1 MSANLSTAAVKKF
14 EKEAQQAFQETGSD
28 LRTAVTV
35 RDAKGASS
43 VQFQV
48 YGEVIANERTA
59 VHTNI
64 PAQDP
69 SISIPTATVTNY
81 TVGIYTD
88 VFLNNQIGWD
98 GRQSA
103 VEGIVGA
110 LNRRL
115 DEIVIAALDS
125 ASGKT
130 VASNISGSADNLNVA
145 MFAESARLLGSAVPK
160 KDRHLLCHD
169 DGFYH
174 FLQESD
180 VKTVDSNFH
189 KPLTDGMLPN
199 FFGFDIHAIGDRDSV
214 TVGDN
219 AGGLTLSTNDRTN
232 YAWQKKA
239 IGLAMNMDPKIT
251 IDWVP
256 EKQAHFIV
264 GKLSAGS
271 VLLQDDGVV
280 TITSDES

>member
-1 MSANLSTAAVKKF
+1 MSINLSTAAVKKF
-14 EKEAQQAFQETGSD
+14 EKEAQQAFQEQGTN
-28 LRTAVTV
+28 LRNAVTV
-35 RDAKGASS
+35 RDAKGSKQ
-43 VQFQV
+43 VQFQI

-69 SISIPTATVTNY
+69 TITTPTATVKNY

-88 VFLNNQIGWD
+88 IFLNNQIGWD

-103 VEGIVGA
+103 VQGIVGA
-110 LNRRL
+110 LNRRM
-115 DEIVIAALDS
+115 DEIVIEALDS

-130 VASNISGSADNLNVA
+130 VAAGGDNLNVSH
-145 MFAESARLLGSAVPK
+145 FAEAQRLLGSAVPDM
-160 KDRHLLCHD
+160 DRHLLCHD
-169 DGFYH
+169 NGFYH
-174 FLQESD
+174 FIQEND
-180 VKTVDSNFH
+180 VKDIDINFH
-189 KPLTDGMLPN
+189 KPLADGKLPSYLGLN
-199 FFGFDIHAIGDRDSV
+199 IHRMGDRDGV
-214 TVGDN
+214 IVGDGN
-219 AGGLTLSTNDRTN
+219 GGLALSGSDRTN

-239 IGLAMNMDPKIT
+239 VGLAMNMDPKIT

-280 TITSDES
+280 TVTTDES

>member
-1 MSANLSTAAVKKF
+1 MSLNLTTAAVKKF
-14 EKEAQQAFQETGSD
+14 EKEAQQAFQEQGSD
-28 LRTAVTV
+28 LRSAVTT
-35 RDAKGASS
+35 RDAKGAKS

-69 SISIPTATVTNY
+69 SIAIPTATVTDF

-103 VEGIVGA
+103 VQGIVGA

-115 DEIVIAALDS
+115 DEIVIAALDT
-125 ASGKT
+125 ATGKT
-130 VASNISGSADNLNVA
+130 VASGSDNLNVSH
-145 MFAESARLLGSAVPK
+145 FANSAEELGSAVPDA
-160 KDRHLLCHD
+160 DRHFLCHD
-169 DGFYH
+169 KGFYH

-180 VKTVDSNFH
+180 VKTIDSNFH
-189 KPLTDGMLPN
+189 KPLTDGQLPS
-199 FFGFDIHAIGDRDSV
+199 FFGFDIHKMGNRDSV
-214 TVGDN
+214 IVGDN
-219 AGGLTLSTNDRTN
+219 NGGLALSTNDRTN
-232 YAWQKKA
+232 YAWQKMA
-239 IGLAMNMDPKIT
+239 IGLAMNMQPKVT

-264 GKLSAGS
+264 GKLSAGAA
-271 VLLQDDGVV
+271 LLQDDGVV
-280 TITSDES
+280 TITTDES

>member
-14 EKEAQQAFQETGSD
+14 EKEAQQAFQESTTG
-28 LRTAVTV
+28 LRNAVTV

-48 YGEVIANERTA
+48 YGEVIANVRTA
-59 VHTNI
+59 VHTDI

-69 SISIPTATVTNY
+69 SISIPTATVSNY
-81 TVGIYTD
+81 VAGIYTD

-98 GRQSA
+98 GRQAA
-103 VEGIVGA
+103 VEGIVSAMG
-110 LNRRL
+110 RRL
-115 DEIVIAALDS
+115 DEIVITALDS

-130 VASNISGSADNLNVA
+130 VASGSDNLNVGH
-145 MFAESARLLGSAVPK
+145 FAESARLLGSAVPEM
-160 KDRHLLCHD
+160 DRHFLCHD

-174 FLQESD
+174 FIQESD
-180 VKTVDSNFH
+180 VKTIDSNFH
-189 KPLTDGMLPN
+189 KPLADGQLPQ
-199 FFGFDIHAIGDRDSV
+199 FMGFNIHKMGDRDSIS
-214 TVGDN
+214 VGDG
-219 AGGLTLSTNDRTN
+219 AGGLGLSGTDRTN

-239 IGLAMNMDPKIT
+239 IGLAMNMEPKIT
-251 IDWVP
+251 IDWIP
-256 EKQAHFIV
+256 EKQAHFVV

-280 TITSDES
+280 TITTSEA

>member
-1 MSANLSTAAVKKF
+1 MSTNLSTAAVKKF
-14 EKEAQQAFQETGSD
+14 EKEAQQSFQENGSS
-28 LRTAVTV
+28 LRAQVTT
-35 RDAKGASS
+35 RDAKGAKS

-48 YGEVIANERTA
+48 YGEVIANARTA

-69 SISIPTATVTNY
+69 SITIPTATVTDY

-88 VFLNNQIGWD
+88 IFLNNQIGWD

-103 VEGIVGA
+103 VTGIVSA
-110 LNRRL
+110 MNRRL
-115 DEIVIAALDS
+115 DEIVIEALDS

-130 VASNISGSADNLNVA
+130 VASGSDNLNVGH
-145 MFAESARLLGSAVPK
+145 FAESARLLGSAVPDM
-160 KDRHLLCHD
+160 DRNMLCHD
-169 DGFYH
+169 DGYYH

-180 VKTVDSNFH
+180 VKTIDSNFH
-189 KPLTDGMLPN
+189 KPLTDGKLPN
-199 FFGFDIHAIGDRDSV
+199 FFGFNIHKMGDRDSV
-214 TVGDN
+214 VVGDA
-219 AGGLTLSTNDRTN
+219 AGGLALSGSDRTN
-232 YAWQKKA
+232 YAWQKQS
-239 IGLAMNMDPKIT
+239 IGLAMNMEPKVT

-256 EKQAHFIV
+256 EKQAHFVV

-280 TITSDES
+280 TITTDES

>member
-1 MSANLSTAAVKKF
+1 MSVNLSTAAVKKF
-14 EKEAQQAFQETGSD
+14 EKEAQQAFQEQGTN
-28 LRTAVTV
+28 LRNAVTV
-35 RDAKGASS
+35 RDAKGAKS

-48 YGEVIANERTA
+48 YGEVIANQRTA

-69 SISIPTATVTNY
+69 SIAIPTATVLDY

-103 VEGIVGA
+103 VEAIAGA

-115 DEIVIAALDS
+115 DQIIIDEGLDT

-130 VASNISGSADNLNVA
+130 VASGSDNLNVGH
-145 MFAESARLLGSAVPK
+145 FAESARLLGSAVPK
-160 KDRHLLCHD
+160 MDRHFLCHD
-169 DGFYH
+169 DGFFH
-174 FLQESD
+174 FIQETD
-180 VKTVDSNFH
+180 VKTIDSNFH
-189 KPLTDGMLPN
+189 KPLTDAELPN
-199 FFGFDIHAIGDRDSV
+199 FMGFNIHQMGDRDSV
-214 TVGDN
+214 VVGDGL
-219 AGGLTLSTNDRTN
+219 GGLALSGSDRTN
-232 YAWQKKA
+232 YAWQKKSV
-239 IGLAMNMDPKIT
+239 GLAMNMDPKIT
-251 IDWVP
+251 IDFVP

-264 GKLSAGS
+264 GKLSAGA

-280 TITSDES
+280 TITTDES

>member
-14 EKEAQQAFQETGSD
+14 EKEAQQAFQETSSD
-28 LRTAVTV
+28 LRNAVTV
-35 RDAKGASS
+35 RDARGAKQ

-48 YGEVIANERTA
+48 YGEVIANARTA

-69 SISIPTATVTNY
+69 SLAIPTATVSNY
-81 TVGIYTD
+81 VAGIYTD

-98 GRQSA
+98 GRQAA

-115 DEIVIAALDS
+115 DEIIIAALDS

-130 VASNISGSADNLNVA
+130 VASGSDNLNVGH
-145 MFAESARLLGSAVPK
+145 FAESARLLGSAVPTT
-160 KDRHLLCHD
+160 DRHFLCHD
-169 DGFYH
+169 DGFFH
-174 FLQESD
+174 FIQEAD
-180 VKTVDSNFH
+180 VKTIDSNFH
-189 KPLTDGMLPN
+189 KPLTDGELPQ
-199 FFGFDIHAIGDRDSV
+199 FMGFNIHRIGDRDSV
-214 TVGDN
+214 IVGDA
-219 AGGLTLSTNDRTN
+219 AGGLALSGTDRTN

-239 IGLAMNMDPKIT
+239 IGLAMNMMPEIT

-256 EKQAHFIV
+256 EKQAHFVV
-264 GKLSAGS
+264 GKLSAGA

-280 TITSDES
+280 TITTSEA

>member
-14 EKEAQQAFQETGSD
+14 EKEAQQAFQESGTG
-28 LRTAVTV
+28 LRDAVTV
-35 RDAKGASS
+35 RDAKGAKS

-48 YGEVIANERTA
+48 YGEVIANQRTA
-59 VHTNI
+59 VHTDI

-69 SISIPTATVTNY
+69 SIAIPTATVTNY
-81 TVGIYTD
+81 VAGIYTD
-88 VFLNNQIGWD
+88 VFLDNQIGWD

-115 DEIVIAALDS
+115 DEIVISALDS

-130 VASNISGSADNLNVA
+130 VASGSDNLNVGH
-145 MFAESARLLGSAVPK
+145 FAETARQLGSAVPTM
-160 KDRHLLCHD
+160 DRHFLCHD
-169 DGFYH
+169 DGFFH
-174 FLQESD
+174 FIQEAD
-180 VKTVDSNFH
+180 VKTIDSINR
-189 KPLTDGMLPN
+189 KPLTDGELPN
-199 FFGFDIHAIGDRDSV
+199 FMGFDIHQMGDRDSV
-214 TVGDN
+214 TVGDA
-219 AGGLTLSTNDRTN
+219 AGGLALSGSDRTN

-239 IGLAMNMDPKIT
+239 IGLAMNMQPKIT

-256 EKQAHFIV
+256 EKQAHFVV

-280 TITSDES
+280 TITTDES